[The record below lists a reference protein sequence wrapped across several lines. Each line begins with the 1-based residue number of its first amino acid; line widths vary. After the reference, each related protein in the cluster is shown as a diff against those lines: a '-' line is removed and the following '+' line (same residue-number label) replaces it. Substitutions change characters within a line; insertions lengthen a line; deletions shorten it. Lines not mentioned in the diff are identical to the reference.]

1 VARAIASR
9 RPKGGRP
16 ETLRSGLCLA
26 PGMRVGLYGGSFNP
40 PHQGHAHVAEV
51 AMRRLRLDRVIWLV
65 TPGNPL
71 KDAGALDPLSERMAQ
86 VRALAPEPSMIV
98 SDIESRIG
106 SRYTVDTV
114 RWFKAR
120 FAGVKFVWIMGAD
133 NLAGFHRWKGW
144 RDLMAETPVAVVSRP
159 GVALRSRFSPMARSF
174 AKSRL
179 PAERAAVLADTTPPA
194 WVYLPAPFRFV
205 SSTALR
211 DSRLKSGPRH
221 AI

>member
-1 VARAIASR
+1 VFRAIASR
-9 RPKGGRP
+9 RPPGGRP
-16 ETLRSGLCLA
+16 ATLRTGLTLA
-26 PGMRVGLYGGSFNP
+26 PGLRVGLYGGSFNP
-40 PHQGHAHVAEV
+40 PHAGHAHVAEV
-51 AMRRLRLDRVIWLV
+51 AMRRLGLDRVIWLV

-71 KDAGALDPLSERMAQ
+71 KDPGALEPLSERMAQ
-86 VRALAPEPSMIV
+86 VRRLAGSPGMIV
-98 SDIESRIG
+98 SDVESRIG

-114 RWFKAR
+114 RWFKGR
-120 FAGVKFVWIMGAD
+120 FPGVRFVWLMGAD

-144 RDLMAETPVAVVSRP
+144 RDLMAEVPMAVVSRP

-174 AKSRL
+174 AADRM
-179 PAERAAVLADTTPPA
+179 PAARARALADAAPPA

-211 DSRLKSGPRH
+211 DLRLKNGLAG